1 MNERFVSAIILA
13 AGSGSRMGGEVT
25 KQKISVL
32 GKSVLRRSVEAFQS
46 CDDIFEIIIVTRADE
61 LDFAKAE
68 INGCNKVTKIVRGG
82 STRAESAA
90 LGFACVD
97 ERTEFVAIH
106 DAARCL
112 VTGEDIS
119 KVVSDAFIYGA
130 ATASCK
136 ATDTIKQVND
146 GGFVNK
152 TLERS
157 SLVHVMTPQ
166 VFSKEIYEKAL
177 NNADALNSAVTDD
190 NMLVESIG
198 VYPYCTQTARSNVK
212 ITYQED
218 IAYAEFI
225 LNRREND

>member
-119 KVVSDAFIYGA
+119 KVVSD
-130 ATASCK
+130 
-136 ATDTIKQVND
+136 
-146 GGFVNK
+146 
-152 TLERS
+152 
-157 SLVHVMTPQ
+157 
-166 VFSKEIYEKAL
+166 
-177 NNADALNSAVTDD
+177 
-190 NMLVESIG
+190 
-198 VYPYCTQTARSNVK
+198 
-212 ITYQED
+212 
-218 IAYAEFI
+218 
-225 LNRREND
+225 